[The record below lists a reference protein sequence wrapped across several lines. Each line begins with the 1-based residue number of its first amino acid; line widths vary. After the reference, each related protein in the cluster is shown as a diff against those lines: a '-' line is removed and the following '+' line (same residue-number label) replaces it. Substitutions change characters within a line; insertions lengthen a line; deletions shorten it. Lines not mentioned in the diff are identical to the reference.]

1 MDQIQDL
8 LDLWIQISE
17 YNFSNSDKQLD
28 AHYAESNLFQ
38 WLLKEER
45 AYYDLLFGQ
54 SQDLDKL
61 FLKGED
67 LLTLLKGLIKYN
79 GYFDAALKEDQLDDF
94 LSTFICVGIG
104 GYRSLSVFPTITYS
118 APKAQAFQYY
128 NMKRFQFNNQAG
140 TPLKELAILGLGDNL
155 YMIFPLTQGADKS
168 HHYMVMN
175 VLGKLLAADYI
186 TDSDARLELD
196 DIYQR
201 TCLAYQAFNKSQV
214 WALS

>member
-28 AHYAESNLFQ
+28 EYYTESNLFQ

-61 FLKGED
+61 FLSGED
-67 LLTLLKGLIKYN
+67 LLALLKGLIKYN
-79 GYFDAALKEDQLDDF
+79 GYFDAALNEQQLDAF
-94 LSTFICVGIG
+94 LNAFISVDIG
-104 GYRSLSVFPTITYS
+104 GYRSLGVFPTITYC

-128 NMKRFQFNNQAG
+128 NMRRFQFNNQES
-140 TPLKELAILGLGDNL
+140 TRFKELPILGLGDNL

-168 HHYMVMN
+168 HDYMVMN
-175 VLGKLLAADYI
+175 VLGKLLATDYI
-186 TDSDARLELD
+186 TDPDARLELD

-201 TCLAYQAFNKSQV
+201 TCLVYQASNKSQ
-214 WALS
+214 A